1 MIKKRDLNVVAM
13 ANGFYKPKVVKFK
26 KAYTRKTK
34 HKNREWA

>member
-13 ANGFYKPKVVKFK
+13 ANGFYKPKVVKSK